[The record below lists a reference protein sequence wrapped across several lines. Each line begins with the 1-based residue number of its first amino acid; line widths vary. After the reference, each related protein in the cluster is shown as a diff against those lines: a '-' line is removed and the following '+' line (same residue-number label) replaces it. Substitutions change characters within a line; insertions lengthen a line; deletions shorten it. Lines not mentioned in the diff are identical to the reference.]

1 MESAPLPPDEDERL
15 AALCQLDVLDTPP
28 EPELDAIAE
37 LARDL
42 METPIAL
49 VSLVDADR
57 QWFKARV
64 GLDATETPRR
74 LSFCAHAVVHRTTLV
89 VPDALADPRF
99 VDNPLVTGPTQVRYY
114 VGAPLVTAAGHAL
127 GALCVIDH
135 HPRPPPDPRKVAH
148 LETLAG
154 QVVRWLTLRRES
166 GRAREL
172 SARIARM
179 EQRLVAAEERTRQ
192 AADAAHDAIV
202 VIDAE
207 GTVVFA
213 NRRTE
218 QLFGH
223 PVGELVGGKLERLI
237 PERLRRA
244 HGVGLRRH
252 VETGRSRTARGPVV
266 LPGLHRDGHEIPVEL
281 SLSELT
287 WEDGQ
292 RFVGYLRDVR
302 DREGTVARLR
312 VSEERH
318 RLAAKAQGMALFEWD
333 LAANRCWS
341 SPELEGL
348 LGQPRTP
355 REHLLDGWLTAHVH
369 PDDQD
374 PLRAELD
381 VHLDG
386 LTPRLDV
393 TIRVVRADGDH
404 RHLRLRA
411 QAAAGR
417 DQEERRSRLVGA
429 AEDISA
435 EIRQDA
441 LTGLANLAGLDAA
454 LRGSASTR
462 DGPPALLVL
471 RVDGFGLIDQTLGRR
486 TADALLAVL
495 ARRLEDLTDPG
506 EMVARTGPA
515 EFAAMLHRTG
525 PDGGARAFVDR
536 VAESLDAPVL
546 VHGQRAYVS
555 MGAGVVV
562 AAERDRGL
570 DGLLADARAALDRA
584 QGEGRGRYAVFD
596 DGMRRAA
603 GRRFALES
611 GLRAAIDKDQLF
623 LLYQPIV
630 DLASGRLQS
639 FEALLRWR
647 DDDGQTVSPGEFIP
661 VAESTDLIVPIGGWV
676 LERVAELV
684 HSWQQRM
691 PMGPVPS
698 VAVNVSGR
706 QLLRPDFLERLDR
719 VLGEVG
725 LDPSGL
731 TVEVT
736 ESTLLE
742 DVVWCRE
749 QLRAIRR
756 RGVRVS
762 LDDFGTGYSS
772 LAYLRQFEVD
782 LLKIDRSFVQDVCGS
797 RLDQGL
803 VRTIIGLAREMGAAV
818 VAEGIETREQ
828 LAALRRLGCAY
839 GQGFLFA
846 RPMPMTEAEAA
857 AGGLPPWS
865 ASLCPPGPATES
877 SEGLRRST
885 AGVAAE

>member
-57 QWFKARV
+57 QWFKA
-64 GLDATETPRR
+64 
-74 LSFCAHAVVHRTTLV
+74 
-89 VPDALADPRF
+89 
-99 VDNPLVTGPTQVRYY
+99 
-114 VGAPLVTAAGHAL
+114 L

-135 HPRPPPDPRKVAH
+135 HPRPSPDPRKVAH

-179 EQRLVAAEERTRQ
+179 EQRVVAAEERTRQ

-281 SLSELT
+281 SLSEMT
-287 WEDGQ
+287 WEGGQ

-318 RLAAKAQGMALFEWD
+318 RLAAEAQGVALFEWD
-333 LAANRCWS
+333 VAANRCWS
-341 SPELEGL
+341 SPELEVL
-348 LGQPRTP
+348 LGHPRTP

-386 LTPRLDV
+386 LSPRLDV

-411 QAAAGR
+411 QAAAAR
-417 DQEERRSRLVGA
+417 DREERRSRLVGA
-429 AEDISA
+429 AEDITA
-435 EIRQDA
+435 EIR
-441 LTGLANLAGLDAA
+441 
-454 LRGSASTR
+454 
-462 DGPPALLVL
+462 
-471 RVDGFGLIDQTLGRR
+471 
-486 TADALLAVL
+486 
-495 ARRLEDLTDPG
+495 
-506 EMVARTGPA
+506 
-515 EFAAMLHRTG
+515 
-525 PDGGARAFVDR
+525 
-536 VAESLDAPVL
+536 
-546 VHGQRAYVS
+546 
-555 MGAGVVV
+555 
-562 AAERDRGL
+562 
-570 DGLLADARAALDRA
+570 
-584 QGEGRGRYAVFD
+584 
-596 DGMRRAA
+596 
-603 GRRFALES
+603 
-611 GLRAAIDKDQLF
+611 
-623 LLYQPIV
+623 
-630 DLASGRLQS
+630 
-639 FEALLRWR
+639 
-647 DDDGQTVSPGEFIP
+647 
-661 VAESTDLIVPIGGWV
+661 
-676 LERVAELV
+676 
-684 HSWQQRM
+684 
-691 PMGPVPS
+691 
-698 VAVNVSGR
+698 
-706 QLLRPDFLERLDR
+706 
-719 VLGEVG
+719 
-725 LDPSGL
+725 
-731 TVEVT
+731 
-736 ESTLLE
+736 
-742 DVVWCRE
+742 
-749 QLRAIRR
+749 
-756 RGVRVS
+756 
-762 LDDFGTGYSS
+762 
-772 LAYLRQFEVD
+772 
-782 LLKIDRSFVQDVCGS
+782 
-797 RLDQGL
+797 
-803 VRTIIGLAREMGAAV
+803 
-818 VAEGIETREQ
+818 
-828 LAALRRLGCAY
+828 
-839 GQGFLFA
+839 
-846 RPMPMTEAEAA
+846 
-857 AGGLPPWS
+857 
-865 ASLCPPGPATES
+865 
-877 SEGLRRST
+877 
-885 AGVAAE
+885 

>member
-1 MESAPLPPDEDERL
+1 
-15 AALCQLDVLDTPP
+15 VLDTPP

-64 GLDATETPRR
+64 GLDATETSRR

-135 HPRPPPDPRKVAH
+135 HPRPPPDPRQVAH

-179 EQRLVAAEERTRQ
+179 EQRVVAAEERTRQ

-281 SLSELT
+281 SLSEMT
-287 WEDGQ
+287 WEGGQ

-318 RLAAKAQGMALFEWD
+318 RLAAEAQGMALFEWD

-348 LGQPRTP
+348 LGHPRTP

-386 LTPRLDV
+386 LSPRLDV

-411 QAAAGR
+411 QAAAAR
-417 DQEERRSRLVGA
+417 DREERRSRLVGA
-429 AEDISA
+429 AEDITA

-454 LRGSASTR
+454 LRGSASTG
-462 DGPPALLVL
+462 DGLPALLVL

-506 EMVARTGPA
+506 EIVARTGSA

-525 PDGGARAFVDR
+525 PDGGARAFADR

-630 DLASGRLQS
+630 DLASGRLRS

-725 LDPSGL
+725 IDPSGL

-762 LDDFGTGYSS
+762 LDDFGTGYSA

-877 SEGLRRST
+877 SDDLRRST